1 MTTGAR
7 IPTAQQVGE
16 LRWIDDELARVDRAR
31 TWLISRRMIL
41 LAELSRPSTAPVTSI
56 APVGDRAAPLG
67 LEPTRPELTGR
78 TVAQIL
84 LVSGA
89 VLVVIA
95 AAVFTVANWSS
106 IGAAGRCAVLLGVTA
121 IVLAAPKL
129 LTRRE
134 LTATAET
141 IAGIGLALT
150 LADAYLVEHL
160 LKSPGHGL
168 RTAAGSAVIAGI
180 WIAYGRA
187 TKLRLPAVAG
197 IAMAQLPALLA
208 TADLASRSPIGPLS
222 VVLVLTAGADL
233 LLTRELSRRD
243 LRPEA
248 LASSILAVATGTI
261 GVCLVLPVALQAL
274 AGTGTRTASPAW
286 SAVVTLGLAAL
297 ACMAVSND
305 RPWLKAV
312 AIGLAAPA
320 AGSLPAAIGATG
332 WARTG
337 LLDLAIAALAGLAA
351 AAATRPTGPIS
362 QTGPIVTATLG
373 AIALALSATATAT
386 ATAASVPECAI
397 LALIFGL
404 AAAFARNPHAAVI
417 STGAALAAL
426 TGLAFAA
433 QAAAGV
439 PLDQRGFAVLGVA
452 TLAIIGSTLLRRT
465 RPAHSHVLDL
475 GAGVIVVIAAVVAAG
490 RADSFATVAT
500 AAAILASSTAWV
512 RGGARRTIALASA
525 GLATIA
531 AIGVQWQ
538 PLATAWFETDSARA
552 WGGQPLVGAAGP
564 GLPFATVVF
573 ALCLAAL
580 ASTFGAWQGERRAS
594 LDALAIA
601 LPLVVVPGALAG
613 GLGYSITYAGL
624 LALALGLTSWAAID
638 GRLVPVS
645 AAAVAT
651 VLALALALATPT
663 ATLIALGCL
672 TGCYLALA
680 YKTPAR
686 IATAALSVLAA
697 AALAGATALAA
708 GGPAWAAGI
717 SALGIAATA
726 HLLAAKLT
734 ARLPLTAIAVECA
747 AWTAA
752 AAGTALCLSHPA
764 TASLAF
770 SIIGLQCL
778 GTAARTDRRPALWIG
793 LIALET
799 AWCLLLL
806 TLGVETIEAYT
817 IPAAAIAIAFARR
830 SQAATRSS
838 WAASPGL
845 ALLLLPSLITVW
857 HTHGWIRPTL
867 LGLAAAAVALAGAR
881 LKLQA
886 PLLIGAAVAA
896 LDAVDQ
902 LAPDVRRLAESLPGW
917 VPIAII
923 GATLIWVGATYEAR
937 LRDLVKLRQSLAS
950 LH

>member
-7 IPTAQQVGE
+7 IPAPQVGE

-31 TWLISRRMIL
+31 TWLINRRMTL
-41 LAELSRPSTAPVTSI
+41 LAELSRPDTAPVDHGVPVRDREAT
-56 APVGDRAAPLG
+56 APTDQ
-67 LEPTRPELTGR
+67 EPTRPELTGR
-78 TVAQIL
+78 TVARIL
-84 LVSGA
+84 LVAGA

-106 IGAAGRCAVLLGVTA
+106 IGAAGRCAVLLGVSA

-168 RTAAGSAVIAGI
+168 RIAAGCAVIAALWAG
-180 WIAYGRA
+180 YGMA
-187 TKLRLPAVAG
+187 TKLRLPVIAG

-208 TADLASRSPIGPLS
+208 TADLASRSPVGPLS

-243 LRPEA
+243 LRQEA
-248 LASSILAVATGTI
+248 LASLILAVATGTI
-261 GVCLVLPVALQAL
+261 GVGLALPVA
-274 AGTGTRTASPAW
+274 T
-286 SAVVTLGLAAL
+286 VAA
-297 ACMAVSND
+297 
-305 RPWLKAV
+305 
-312 AIGLAAPA
+312 
-320 AGSLPAAIGATG
+320 
-332 WARTG
+332 
-337 LLDLAIAALAGLAA
+337 
-351 AAATRPTGPIS
+351 
-362 QTGPIVTATLG
+362 
-373 AIALALSATATAT
+373 
-386 ATAASVPECAI
+386 VPECAF
-397 LALIFGL
+397 LVLIFGL
-404 AAAFARNPHAAVI
+404 TATFARSPHAAVI
-417 STGAALAAL
+417 GAGAALAAL
-426 TGLAFAA
+426 TGLTFAA

-439 PLDQRGFAVLGVA
+439 PLDQRGFAALGVA
-452 TLAIIGSTLLRRT
+452 TLVIIGSTLLRRT
-465 RPAHSHVLDL
+465 RPVQSRVLDL
-475 GAGVIVVIAAVVAAG
+475 GAGVIVVIAAVVAAR

-512 RGGARRTIALASA
+512 RGGARRALALASTC
-525 GLATIA
+525 LATIA
-531 AIGVQWQ
+531 AVGVQWH
-538 PLATAWFETDSARA
+538 PLATAWLGSHSASASA
-552 WGGQPLVGAAGP
+552 WDGHPLLGTAGP

-601 LPLVVVPGALAG
+601 LPLVVVPSALAG
-613 GLGYSITYAGL
+613 GLGYSITYVGL
-624 LALALGLTSWAAID
+624 LALALVLTSWAAID
-638 GRLVPVS
+638 GSLAPVS
-645 AAAVAT
+645 AATVAT
-651 VLALALALATPT
+651 VIALAWALATPA

-680 YKTPAR
+680 GKTPAR

-697 AALAGATALAA
+697 AALAGATAVAA
-708 GGPAWAAGI
+708 GGPVWAAGI
-717 SALGIAATA
+717 SAFGIAATA
-726 HLLAAKLT
+726 HLVAAKLT
-734 ARLPLTAIAVECA
+734 ARLPLTSIAVEAA

-752 AAGTALCLSHPA
+752 AIGATLCFGHPA

-770 SIIGLQCL
+770 AIIGLQCL
-778 GTAARTDRRPALWIG
+778 GTATRTDRRPVLWIG

-799 AWCLLLL
+799 AWCLLLA
-806 TLGVETIEAYT
+806 TLGVKTIEAYT
-817 IPAAAIAIAFARR
+817 IPAAAIAIAFARQ
-830 SQAATRSS
+830 SQAAARTS

-845 ALLLLPSLITVW
+845 ALFLLPSLIAVW

-881 LKLQA
+881 AKLQA

-896 LDAVDQ
+896 LDAFDQ
-902 LAPDVRRLAESLPGW
+902 LAPDVRRLTESLPGW
-917 VPIAII
+917 VPIAIV
-923 GATLIWVGATYEAR
+923 GSTLLWTGATYEAR
-937 LRDLVKLRQSLAS
+937 LRNLVKLRQSLAN

>member
-1 MTTGAR
+1 MAR
-7 IPTAQQVGE
+7 
-16 LRWIDDELARVDRAR
+16 
-31 TWLISRRMIL
+31 
-41 LAELSRPSTAPVTSI
+41 
-56 APVGDRAAPLG
+56 
-67 LEPTRPELTGR
+67 
-78 TVAQIL
+78 IL
-84 LVSGA
+84 LVAGA

-134 LTATAET
+134 LTATAEA

-160 LKSPGHGL
+160 LESPGHGL
-168 RTAAGSAVIAGI
+168 RTAAGCAVIAGI
-180 WIAYGRA
+180 WIGYGRA
-187 TKLRLPAVAG
+187 TKLRLPVLAG

-233 LLTRELSRRD
+233 LLTRELSRRE
-243 LRPEA
+243 LRQEA

-261 GVCLVLPVALQAL
+261 GVCLVLPVAVQAL
-274 AGTGTRTASPAW
+274 AGAAIPAW

-297 ACMAVSND
+297 ACLAVSND
-305 RPWLKAV
+305 RQWLKAV
-312 AIGLAAPA
+312 ALGLAAPA
-320 AGSLPAAIGATG
+320 AGSLPAAINATG
-332 WARTG
+332 WVRTS
-337 LLDLAIAALAGLAA
+337 LLDLAVAALAALASQAA
-351 AAATRPTGPIS
+351 AAATRPADPDPGPI
-362 QTGPIVTATLG
+362 ITANLG
-373 AIALALSATATAT
+373 AVALALSATATAT
-386 ATAASVPECAI
+386 ATASSVPEILECAI

-404 AAAFARNPHAAVI
+404 AATFARNPHAAVI

-439 PLDQRGFAVLGVA
+439 PFDQRGFAALGVA
-452 TLAIIGSTLLRRT
+452 TLAIIGSTWLRRT
-465 RPAHSHVLDL
+465 RPVHGRVLDL
-475 GAGVIVVIAAVVAAG
+475 GAGVIVVIAAVVAAR

-512 RGGARRTIALASA
+512 RGGARRAIALASA

-538 PLATAWFETDSARA
+538 PLATAWFGSAKASPRA
-552 WGGQPLVGAAGP
+552 WDGHPLVGTAGP

-580 ASTFGAWQGERRAS
+580 VSTFGAWQGERRAS

-613 GLGYSITYAGL
+613 GLGYSITYVGL

-638 GRLVPVS
+638 GSLAPVS
-645 AAAVAT
+645 AATVAT
-651 VLALALALATPT
+651 VIALAWALATPT

-680 YKTPAR
+680 VKTPAR

-697 AALAGATALAA
+697 AALAGAAVLATGGQAWEAGLSALA
-708 GGPAWAAGI
+708 
-717 SALGIAATA
+717 IAATA
-726 HLLAAKLT
+726 HLITTKLT
-734 ARLPLTAIAVECA
+734 ARLPLTSIAVEAA
-747 AWTAA
+747 AWTTA

-770 SIIGLQCL
+770 AIIGLQCL
-778 GTAARTDRRPALWIG
+778 GTATRTDRRPALWIG
-793 LIALET
+793 LITLET
-799 AWCLLLL
+799 AWCLLLA
-806 TLGVETIEAYT
+806 TLGVDTIEAYT
-817 IPAAAIAIAFARR
+817 IPAAAIADRLRLAGGPDSRRPQLLGRQPRSGPALAAQPDHRLAHSRLDPPDPARTRRRSGRPGRRQAEAPGAAADRRGRGRPGRCRSASPRRSAARR
-830 SQAATRSS
+830 IPPWLGPDRDHRRDLALGGRDLRGQAAQPGQTPPEPGQSALKTVPTKSPASASS
-838 WAASPGL
+838 GQRGTMSA
-845 ALLLLPSLITVW
+845 
-857 HTHGWIRPTL
+857 
-867 LGLAAAAVALAGAR
+867 
-881 LKLQA
+881 
-886 PLLIGAAVAA
+886 
-896 LDAVDQ
+896 
-902 LAPDVRRLAESLPGW
+902 
-917 VPIAII
+917 
-923 GATLIWVGATYEAR
+923 
-937 LRDLVKLRQSLAS
+937 
-950 LH
+950 